1 MVEKAGLPLHE
12 AAAMMSLHPARLI
25 HMDDEIGSIR
35 EGKRADLVLMDETLH
50 ASAVYVNGI
59 RAFASSAV

>member
-1 MVEKAGLPLHE
+1 MPLHE

-25 HMDDEIGSIR
+25 HMEDDIGSIR

-50 ASAVYVNGI
+50 ARAVYVDGI
-59 RAFASSAV
+59 RAFA